1 MTVRIVLHIGPM
13 KTGTSALAA
22 ALAAAQRRDTL
33 PPGVLYPVDE
43 LWLERDGRITKHG
56 QIKDLAPI
64 VVPERLRPTGGTSTR
79 AEVRGA
85 LERLMPV
92 ARERAAGGSA
102 TVILIN
108 ETAGRVAD
116 APAVI
121 ADLRELADEVVVVL
135 GVREPRAAA
144 ASIIGQGVRTWDRLN
159 ERSLR
164 ASRVLRGALRGPEH
178 DYARLIR
185 VWGGAHP
192 AVPLLLLPYLEGERG
207 SGALMQR
214 FGELIGVGGLP
225 APPATA
231 RGELVHPGLGRDDLR
246 RLARLKRWAVLLGWV
261 PGVRQRIQ
269 QRFSVEAKEA
279 SRRARPASS
288 RPFALSARDARWVLD
303 RAQPSV
309 AAVRQHL
316 GARADEPA
324 WQQWF
329 AQLQDGPGVR

>member
-22 ALAAAQRRDTL
+22 ALAAAQRRDGL
-33 PPGVLYPVDE
+33 PPGVIYPVDD

-56 QIKDLAPI
+56 QIKDLAPL
-64 VVPERLRPTGGTSTR
+64 VVPDSLRPIGFTSTP
-79 AEVRGA
+79 AEVGGA

-92 ARERAAGGSA
+92 ARERAAGGTA

-116 APAVI
+116 APAVV
-121 ADLRELADEVVVVL
+121 AALRTFADEVVLVL
-135 GVREPRAAA
+135 GIREPRAAA
-144 ASIIGQGVRTWDRLN
+144 ASVIGQGVRTWDRVS
-159 ERSLR
+159 ERSLSAR
-164 ASRVLRGALRGPEH
+164 RVLSGALRGPEH
-178 DYARLIR
+178 DYARLIPL
-185 VWGGAHP
+185 WGAAHP
-192 AVPLLLLPYLEGERG
+192 EVPLLLLPYLEGERG

-246 RLARLKRWAVLLGWV
+246 RLARLKRRAALLGWV
-261 PGVRQRIQ
+261 PGVRERIQ
-269 QRFSVEAKEA
+269 QQFAETAKDA
-279 SRRARPASS
+279 SRRARPTAS
-288 RPFALSARDARWVLD
+288 RPFSLSARDARWVLD
-303 RAQPSV
+303 RAQPSI

-316 GARADEPA
+316 GARAEEPA
-324 WQQWF
+324 WQEWF
-329 AQLQDGPGVR
+329 AQLEVGPGVR